1 MRRIVLLALAA
12 IGFSLALPLVAAEA
26 KGCIKGAI
34 AGGIAGHYAGHHG
47 FLGAVSGCISGR
59 HTAKRR
65 SRAHPT
71 NSVPPDAS
79 KTPK

>member
-1 MRRIVLLALAA
+1 MPLFERVGLAERYDIAIMSTKGMSVTAA
-12 IGFSLALPLVAAEA
+12 RKLIE
-26 KGCIKGAI
+26 
-34 AGGIAGHYAGHHG
+34 AGHHG